1 MCKSVSLFSH
11 VTLFLFAALVM
22 LLFKVLLCVLKVKTL
37 PQGFFVHR
45 RDWEQWWHLHC
56 DLFGVFWSWWS
67 KDGLDPADLY
77 LHFHSAICQHQRPLT
92 NTPFHPPCAPSH
104 HHLPT
109 LHPPASSTLPAFR
122 SAQVC
127 KMWWG
132 RQAGGNMGPECWGEL
147 LLSGKYVLIKKKK
160 KPP

>member
-1 MCKSVSLFSH
+1 MCKSVSLFAH
-11 VTLFLFAALVM
+11 VSLFLFAALVM

-37 PQGFFVHR
+37 PQGFFAHR

-104 HHLPT
+104 HHLP
-109 LHPPASSTLPAFR
+109 HPSPSRFFYTSSV
-122 SAQVC
+122 SVC
-127 KMWWG
+127 SSLQNVM
-132 RQAGGNMGPECWGEL
+132 RQASRRKHG
-147 LLSGKYVLIKKKK
+147 SGVLRGIVAIGKIC
-160 KPP
+160 PN